1 MATVEIEEIVEAVE
15 SEAERV
21 FRWRLEALS
30 RAGYEYR
37 LAFKLAIRP
46 YVDLHQA
53 VDLLASGCPPETAAD
68 ILV

>member
-1 MATVEIEEIVEAVE
+1 MATVEIEEIVETVE
-15 SEAERV
+15 TEAERV

-37 LAFKLAIRP
+37 LAFKMAIRP
-46 YVDLHQA
+46 HIDLHQA
-53 VDLLASGCPPETAAD
+53 VDLVRRGCPHETAAR